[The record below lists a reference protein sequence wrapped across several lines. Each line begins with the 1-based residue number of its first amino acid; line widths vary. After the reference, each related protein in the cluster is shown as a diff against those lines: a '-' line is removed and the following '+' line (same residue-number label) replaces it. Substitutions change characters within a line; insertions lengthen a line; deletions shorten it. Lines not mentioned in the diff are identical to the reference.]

1 MMNLYRCNGYK
12 TVILAG
18 KFTLNELKSQLSGI
32 NPGDSLENQIDSSPE
47 SSKQVLVINMNF

>member
-1 MMNLYRCNGYK
+1 MMKIFIVVIGKK

-32 NPGDSLENQIDSSPE
+32 NPGDLLEN
-47 SSKQVLVINMNF
+47 